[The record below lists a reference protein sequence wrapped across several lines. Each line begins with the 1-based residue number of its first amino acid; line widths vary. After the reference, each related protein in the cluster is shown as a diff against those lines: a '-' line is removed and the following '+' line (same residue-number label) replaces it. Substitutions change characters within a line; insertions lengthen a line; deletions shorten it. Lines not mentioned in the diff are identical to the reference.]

1 LYSKISQQKPL
12 HSKVQYVSLKMNSIK
27 KSYHLKYEEKYKFCF
42 IVDFGRFLVKKK
54 FYLKWRKW

>member
-1 LYSKISQQKPL
+1 M